1 LLNTIIIYDENDE
14 HILNTLYTHLHCI
27 SFQLSWNSIQ
37 FNSSSMQCHFSCSY
51 LNET

>member
-1 LLNTIIIYDENDE
+1 LC
-14 HILNTLYTHLHCI
+14 THLHCI
-27 SFQLSWNSIQ
+27 SFQLSLNTIQFDSIR